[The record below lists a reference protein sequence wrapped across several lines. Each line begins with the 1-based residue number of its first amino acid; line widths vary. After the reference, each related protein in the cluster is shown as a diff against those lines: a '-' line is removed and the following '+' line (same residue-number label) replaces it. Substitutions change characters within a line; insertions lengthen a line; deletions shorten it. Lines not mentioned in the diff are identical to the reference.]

1 MAKAIS
7 PPNLFQKVVLKYPIH
22 RAFDITIF
30 FLLVSLL
37 VYRLLYLSNHGFAW
51 VLALLCESC
60 FTFIWVVTVSSKW
73 NPVEYK
79 TYPERLSQNA
89 QDLPPVDMFVTSADP
104 VLEPSILTVN
114 TVISLL
120 AVDYPADK
128 LACYVSDD
136 GCSPITYYSLVEASK
151 FAKIWVPFCKK
162 YNIQTRAPFRYFSS
176 ELILTGSCNS
186 LEFQQEYNK
195 MKDGYEELASK
206 IKDAVEKSMEWDL
219 IGDFA
224 VFSNMER
231 KNHPTIIKVIRDQN
245 DAGLSEAL
253 PHLIYVSREKRPEH
267 PHRYKAGAMNV
278 LTRVSGLITNAPFML
293 NVDCDMFVNNPQI
306 FLHAM
311 CLLLG
316 SNDERE
322 SGFVQCPQCFYD
334 GLKDDPFGNQFV
346 VEHKYMG
353 KGAAGIQGPF
363 YGGTGC
369 FHRRKVIYGSCP
381 DDIGNQAKRLT
392 PVHGGLSYKE
402 QLRIFGGSKEFIR
415 SAAHALQGKENISP
429 QNLPTLV
436 EAAHQVAGCGY
447 EYGTSWGIEV
457 GWQYGSATEDILT
470 GLMIQAR
477 GWRSLFCTPDPRA
490 FLGCAPP
497 GGPISMTQQKRWA
510 TGLLEILI
518 SRRSPIVATVT
529 ARLQFRQ
536 CLVYLSFLTW
546 GLRSIPELCYAVL
559 PAYCTITDSS
569 FLPKVHEPAI
579 YIYMAL
585 FLSYVIYTLIEYLET
600 GLSIRAWWNNQRMA
614 RINAMNAWLF
624 GFISVILKV
633 LRISDAVFEVTPK
646 DQSSSNDGDEGRF
659 TFDASLIFV
668 PGTTVLLLQL
678 TALIM
683 GFRGMQLSVNDGSGL
698 GEILCSLM
706 VVLCFWPFL
715 KGLFAKGKYGI
726 PLSTI
731 FKSASLALCFVLVA
745 KRA

>member
-1 MAKAIS
+1 MANAIS

-60 FTFIWVVTVSSKW
+60 FTFIWVVTVSCKW

-79 TYPERLSQNA
+79 TYPERLSQKA

-136 GCSPITYYSLVEASK
+136 GCSPTIYYSLVEASK

-195 MKDGYEELASK
+195 MKDEYEELASK
-206 IKDAVEKSMEWDL
+206 IKDAVEKSMEWDQ

-224 VFSNMER
+224 IFSNIER
-231 KNHPTIIKVIRDQN
+231 KNHPTIIKVIREN
-245 DAGLSEAL
+245 EAGLSDAL
-253 PHLIYVSREKRPEH
+253 PHLIYISREKRPKH
-267 PHRYKAGAMNV
+267 PNRYKAGAMNA

-316 SNDERE
+316 SKNERE
-322 SGFVQCPQCFYD
+322 SGFVQCPQYFYD

-346 VEHKYMG
+346 VGHKFMG
-353 KGAAGIQGPF
+353 NGVAGIQGPF

-402 QLRIFGGSKEFIR
+402 QLRIFGDSKEFIR

-429 QNLPTLV
+429 KNLPNLV

-447 EYGTSWGIEV
+447 EYGTSWGTEV
-457 GWQYGSATEDILT
+457 GWQYGSATEDVLT
-470 GLMIQAR
+470 GLMIHAR
-477 GWRSLFCTPDPRA
+477 GWRSLLCTPDPRA
-490 FLGCAPP
+490 FLGCA
-497 GGPISMTQQKRWA
+497 
-510 TGLLEILI
+510 
-518 SRRSPIVATVT
+518 
-529 ARLQFRQ
+529 
-536 CLVYLSFLTW
+536 
-546 GLRSIPELCYAVL
+546 
-559 PAYCTITDSS
+559 
-569 FLPKVHEPAI
+569 
-579 YIYMAL
+579 
-585 FLSYVIYTLIEYLET
+585 
-600 GLSIRAWWNNQRMA
+600 
-614 RINAMNAWLF
+614 
-624 GFISVILKV
+624 
-633 LRISDAVFEVTPK
+633 
-646 DQSSSNDGDEGRF
+646 
-659 TFDASLIFV
+659 
-668 PGTTVLLLQL
+668 
-678 TALIM
+678 
-683 GFRGMQLSVNDGSGL
+683 
-698 GEILCSLM
+698 
-706 VVLCFWPFL
+706 
-715 KGLFAKGKYGI
+715 
-726 PLSTI
+726 
-731 FKSASLALCFVLVA
+731 LVA
-745 KRA
+745 DRSR